1 MKIQAKNVTKLKHQP
16 IPLLMYKSESA
27 TTASSEQIADNFA
40 SWPRNKIEITHQ
52 DSKIKTNVYWG
63 NTRKKMED
71 NLLLRTREYIQTVSL
86 VIHNS

>member
-52 DSKIKTNVYWG
+52 DSKIKLISTGV
-63 NTRKKMED
+63 TQEKKWKM
-71 NLLLRTREYIQTVSL
+71 IFC
-86 VIHNS
+86 